1 MILTFSQG
9 KIIATQHEVVIRID
23 GSCRMMMQ
31 AQVEELTLIGGA
43 NVITAVG
50 SGLNWSVK
58 LDSDEQ
64 LQQIATEIGIAIT
77 QY

>member
-1 MILTFSQG
+1 MIITFSQG

-23 GSCRMMMQ
+23 GCCRIMMQ
-31 AQVEELTLIGGA
+31 AQVDELTLIGGA

-58 LDSDEQ
+58 LDTDEQ
-64 LQQIATEIGIAIT
+64 LQQLAAEIGIAIT
-77 QY
+77 HY

>member
-23 GSCRMMMQ
+23 GSCRIMMQ
-31 AQVEELTLIGGA
+31 AQVDELTLIGGA

>member
-31 AQVEELTLIGGA
+31 AQDDELTLIGGA

>member
-31 AQVEELTLIGGA
+31 AQVDELTLIGGA

-64 LQQIATEIGIAIT
+64 LQQIATEIGIAVT

>member
-1 MILTFSQG
+1 MIVTFSQG

-23 GSCRMMMQ
+23 GSCRIMMQ
-31 AQVEELTLIGGA
+31 AQVDELTLIGGA

-58 LDSDEQ
+58 LDSEEQ
-64 LQQIATEIGIAIT
+64 LQQIASEIGISIT

>member
-1 MILTFSQG
+1 MIITFSQG

-23 GSCRMMMQ
+23 CCCRIMMQ
-31 AQVEELTLIGGA
+31 AQVDELTLIGGA

-58 LDSDEQ
+58 LDTDEQ
-64 LQQIATEIGIAIT
+64 LQQLAAEIGIAIT
-77 QY
+77 HY

>member
-31 AQVEELTLIGGA
+31 AQVDELTLIGGA

-64 LQQIATEIGIAIT
+64 LQQIATEIGIAII